1 MAGQNLPDSQTLPFV
16 DDAADTSTLSG
27 SPMETAS
34 KCINGVSFGRQEC
47 VVHEKVIRGVH
58 PLENSSSGGW
68 L

>member
-1 MAGQNLPDSQTLPFV
+1 
-16 DDAADTSTLSG
+16 
-27 SPMETAS
+27 METAS